1 MIISVGT
8 TNEAKLEAVKEILLD
23 YPHLAGATVTGM
35 KVSSGVSDQPK
46 SLDETVEGAINR
58 AQSARG
64 NADYGIG
71 LESGLMAVPKTK
83 GGYMDV
89 CVCAIDDGKE
99 TYIGLSSAW
108 EFPDP
113 EVTKMMTEGG
123 LDMSQAVNK
132 AGMTSNP
139 QVGAAEGAIGIL
151 TKGKMTRKEYTKQAL
166 RTALIH
172 LEIFDF

>member
-1 MIISVGT
+1 
-8 TNEAKLEAVKEILLD
+8 
-23 YPHLAGATVTGM
+23 
-35 KVSSGVSDQPK
+35 
-46 SLDETVEGAINR
+46 
-58 AQSARG
+58 
-64 NADYGIG
+64 
-71 LESGLMAVPKTK
+71 MAVPKTK